1 MTTPSSIVDPTLTPE
16 NVKIVLEQV
25 NNLDYGFFCVYG
37 SLCVPHNKRG
47 GIMTACNYFV
57 SCGLH
62 PTLMRLAGV
71 LYCHEEER
79 ALTVVRRFLHTPS
92 PGKI

>member
-1 MTTPSSIVDPTLTPE
+1 MTTPPSIVDPTLTPE
-16 NVKIVLEQV
+16 NVRIVLEQV
-25 NNLDYGFFCVYG
+25 NHLDGVYTY
-37 SLCVPHNKRG
+37 LRVPDNKKDD
-47 GIMTACNYFV
+47 IMTASNYFI

-62 PTLMRLAGV
+62 PTWMRLAGV
-71 LYCHEEER
+71 LYLRKEER

>member
-1 MTTPSSIVDPTLTPE
+1 MTTPPSIVDPTLTPE
-16 NVKIVLEQV
+16 NVRIVLEQV
-25 NNLDYGFFCVYG
+25 NRFGIFGVYDY
-37 SLCVPHNKRG
+37 LRVPDNKKDD
-47 GIMTACNYFV
+47 IMTASNYFI

-62 PTLMRLAGV
+62 PTWMRLAGV
-71 LYCHEEER
+71 LYHCEEER

>member
-1 MTTPSSIVDPTLTPE
+1 MTTPPSIVDPTLTPE
-16 NVKIVLEQV
+16 NVRIVLEQV
-25 NNLDYGFFCVYG
+25 NDLDSIVRVY
-37 SLCVPHNKRG
+37 SYLCVPDNKTG
-47 GIMTACNYFV
+47 DIMTASNYFV

-62 PTLMRLAGV
+62 PTWMRLAGV
-71 LYCHEEER
+71 LYCCEEER